1 MSVNG
6 HTRTTTSV
14 CIIFLLQGPRPVGR
28 TSLDRDW
35 NCVVA
40 STLNETSKR
49 SISCMTSNTIV
60 HNLRM
65 CKSFGDAISYV

>member
-14 CIIFLLQGPRPVGR
+14 CIISFLRGPRPVGH
-28 TSLDRDW
+28 TSPDRDW

-49 SISCMTSNTIV
+49 SISCMTSNTVV

-65 CKSFGDAISYV
+65 RKSSGDAISYV